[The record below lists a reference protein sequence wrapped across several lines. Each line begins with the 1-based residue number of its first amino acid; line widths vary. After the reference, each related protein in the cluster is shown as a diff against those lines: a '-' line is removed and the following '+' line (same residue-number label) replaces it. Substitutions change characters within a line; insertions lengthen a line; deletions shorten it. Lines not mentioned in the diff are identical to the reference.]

1 MYNKLSLEDIKDR
14 IKDNRIL
21 IRVDFNVP
29 IKDGI
34 VKDTNRL
41 KQSLPTIEYC
51 LNNGARGIVL
61 MSHLGRPDGV
71 KDTKYTLKPIAE
83 ALEKIMNRKIT
94 FLDDCVG
101 DNVLQV
107 CKNLTDGQIV
117 LLENVR
123 FHLEEE
129 GEVKDADGKKRKAKQ
144 EDIDSFRKQ
153 LSQLGDIYVCDAFA
167 CAHRAHSSIVGIN
180 LPLKVAGLLMIKE
193 IVNFGNVLENA
204 KKPFV
209 LIMGGAKVRDKIK
222 LISNML
228 NK

>member
-1 MYNKLSLEDIKDR
+1 MYNKLSIEDIKDK

-29 IKDGI
+29 ISEGQ
-34 VKDTNRL
+34 VKDTNRI
-41 KQSLPTIEYC
+41 KQSLSTIEYC
-51 LNNGARGIVL
+51 LKNGARGIVL
-61 MSHLGRPDGV
+61 MSHLGRPDGIKV
-71 KDTKYTLKPIAE
+71 NKYTLKPVAE
-83 ALEKIMNRKIT
+83 ALEKLMNSQVM

-101 DNVLQV
+101 ENVQQA
-107 CKNLTDGQIV
+107 CKSLTGGQIV
-117 LLENVR
+117 LLENLR

-144 EDIDSFRKQ
+144 EDIDSFRKE
-153 LSQLGDIYVCDAFA
+153 LSQLGDVYVCDAFA
-167 CAHRAHSSIVGIN
+167 CSHRAHSSIVGIN

-193 IVNFGNVLENA
+193 LISFGTVLESA

-222 LISNML
+222 LITNML